1 MEGISLRDLNEIVDC
16 FHLLAY
22 APEVNDSDSD
32 LVFLLA
38 LMENAK
44 KLNWTVN
51 LGLPIASFD
60 QAFAKCEYAL
70 RRGVRRFSF
79 FNYGLSGEMRLKWL
93 QDLAAAIGRLSV

>member
-1 MEGISLRDLNEIVDC
+1 
-16 FHLLAY
+16 
-22 APEVNDSDSD
+22 VNDSDSD

-79 FNYGLSGEMRLKWL
+79 FNYGLWGEMRLKWL